1 MCIRDSPK
9 TNSKYD
15 DGLIGWRKLP
25 IRSQDSLYQWEY
37 DDEDNLIG
45 MTQMPPPNFGLYTI
59 PLEKAIHFR
68 TRSRKGNPEG
78 RSILRNAYRSWYFK
92 KGIQA
97 VSYTH
102 LLIDP
107 RELDQDFRDATLQI
121 LDTVLIMS
129 LIVLKDE
136 FDFGTKRLDRFK
148 KRFND
153 KTECLETGNVTWIDM
168 IEQVRE
174 EHNIK
179 LDLRK
184 NDVVMAWR
192 KK

>member
-1 MCIRDSPK
+1 MISI
-9 TNSKYD
+9 NAVS
-15 DGLIGWRKLP
+15 GRKLSCL
-25 IRSQDSLYQWEY
+25 RYVDKMSKQDYIMQGRNEGIAFCDKIVKEKGLEELQRVTRQR
-37 DDEDNLIG
+37 NLA
-45 MTQMPPPNFGLYTI
+45 GL
-59 PLEKAIHFR
+59 R
-68 TRSRKGNPEG
+68 T
-78 RSILRNAYRSWYFK
+78 
-92 KGIQA
+92 
-97 VSYTH
+97 
-102 LLIDP
+102 LIDP

-174 EHNIK
+174 ENNIK

-192 KK
+192 RK

>member
-1 MCIRDSPK
+1 MQN
-9 TNSKYD
+9 TNIDRIFAKEK
-15 DGLIGWRKLP
+15 GLEELQRITRQ
-25 IRSQDSLYQWEY
+25 R
-37 DDEDNLIG
+37 NLA
-45 MTQMPPPNFGLYTI
+45 GL
-59 PLEKAIHFR
+59 R
-68 TRSRKGNPEG
+68 T
-78 RSILRNAYRSWYFK
+78 
-92 KGIQA
+92 
-97 VSYTH
+97 
-102 LLIDP
+102 LIDP

-174 EHNIK
+174 ENNIK

>member
-1 MCIRDSPK
+1 MK
-9 TNSKYD
+9 E
-15 DGLIGWRKLP
+15 L
-25 IRSQDSLYQWEY
+25 RSVTKQQ
-37 DDEDNLIG
+37 
-45 MTQMPPPNFGLYTI
+45 
-59 PLEKAIHFR
+59 K
-68 TRSRKGNPEG
+68 
-78 RSILRNAYRSWYFK
+78 K
-92 KGIQA
+92 KGLEELQRVTRQRNLA
-97 VSYTH
+97 GLRT
-102 LLIDP
+102 LIDP

-174 EHNIK
+174 ENNIK

>member
-1 MCIRDSPK
+1 MKELHSVTKQQQKKDQKELQRV
-9 TNSKYD
+9 TRQRNLA
-15 DGLIGWRKLP
+15 GL
-25 IRSQDSLYQWEY
+25 
-37 DDEDNLIG
+37 
-45 MTQMPPPNFGLYTI
+45 
-59 PLEKAIHFR
+59 R
-68 TRSRKGNPEG
+68 T
-78 RSILRNAYRSWYFK
+78 
-92 KGIQA
+92 
-97 VSYTH
+97 
-102 LLIDP
+102 LIDP

-174 EHNIK
+174 ENNIK

-192 KK
+192 RK

>member
-1 MCIRDSPK
+1 M
-9 TNSKYD
+9 SKQDYIMQGRNEGIAFCD
-15 DGLIGWRKLP
+15 KIVKEKGLEELQRVT
-25 IRSQDSLYQWEY
+25 RQR
-37 DDEDNLIG
+37 NLA
-45 MTQMPPPNFGLYTI
+45 GL
-59 PLEKAIHFR
+59 R
-68 TRSRKGNPEG
+68 T
-78 RSILRNAYRSWYFK
+78 
-92 KGIQA
+92 
-97 VSYTH
+97 
-102 LLIDP
+102 LIDP

-148 KRFND
+148 KRLND

-174 EHNIK
+174 ENNIK

>member
-1 MCIRDSPK
+1 M
-9 TNSKYD
+9 SKQDYIMQGRNEGIAFCD
-15 DGLIGWRKLP
+15 KIVKEKGLEELQRVT
-25 IRSQDSLYQWEY
+25 RQR
-37 DDEDNLIG
+37 NLA
-45 MTQMPPPNFGLYTI
+45 GL
-59 PLEKAIHFR
+59 R
-68 TRSRKGNPEG
+68 T
-78 RSILRNAYRSWYFK
+78 
-92 KGIQA
+92 
-97 VSYTH
+97 
-102 LLIDP
+102 LIDP

-153 KTECLETGNVTWIDM
+153 KTEYLETGNVTWIDM

-174 EHNIK
+174 ENNIK

>member
-1 MCIRDSPK
+1 M
-9 TNSKYD
+9 SKQDYIMQGRNEGIAFCD
-15 DGLIGWRKLP
+15 KIAKEKGLEELQRITRQ
-25 IRSQDSLYQWEY
+25 R
-37 DDEDNLIG
+37 NLA
-45 MTQMPPPNFGLYTI
+45 GL
-59 PLEKAIHFR
+59 R
-68 TRSRKGNPEG
+68 T
-78 RSILRNAYRSWYFK
+78 
-92 KGIQA
+92 
-97 VSYTH
+97 
-102 LLIDP
+102 LIDP

-129 LIVLKDE
+129 LIVLKDK

-174 EHNIK
+174 ENNIK
-179 LDLRK
+179 LNLRK

-192 KK
+192 RK

>member
-1 MCIRDSPK
+1 MSKRDYIMQGRNEGIAFCDK
-9 TNSKYD
+9 IATEK
-15 DGLIGWRKLP
+15 GLEELQRVT
-25 IRSQDSLYQWEY
+25 RQR
-37 DDEDNLIG
+37 NLA
-45 MTQMPPPNFGLYTI
+45 GL
-59 PLEKAIHFR
+59 R
-68 TRSRKGNPEG
+68 T
-78 RSILRNAYRSWYFK
+78 
-92 KGIQA
+92 
-97 VSYTH
+97 
-102 LLIDP
+102 LIDP

-153 KTECLETGNVTWIDM
+153 NTECLETGNVTWIYM

-174 EHNIK
+174 ENNIK

-192 KK
+192 RK